1 MNLSFIIS
9 SIGKSGKLD
18 NLINQINAWFENK
31 EIILV
36 DNSQD
41 KVLYEKYFN
50 SDKCKY
56 VYEEKSG
63 LSFARN
69 RGAMEAIYDML
80 IFLDD
85 DVVLG
90 DDFKSADFKLLY
102 DDCHFGIAGGKIV
115 VSEIPNYLPEK
126 YTYLAGEKD
135 YGDEVIVMPKYKY
148 LGGCTLVIRKDVFN
162 KLGAFDVNFGHNS
175 NNIGANEDVIM
186 QEMVRKKG
194 LKVIYDPRLL
204 VYHFWNEKEDKAI
217 LRVRKQGVVDRITDK
232 KYFTFRMILRLIK
245 YNIFIMIN
253 GNKNNLPSEK
263 KYDLERYRSYV
274 KGK

>member
-9 SIGKSGKLD
+9 SIGKSDRLD
-18 NLINQINAWFENK
+18 NLINQIYSWFDNK
-31 EIILV
+31 ELILV
-36 DNSQD
+36 DNSRD

-50 SDKCKY
+50 NDKCKY
-56 VYEEKSG
+56 VYEKKAG

-69 RGAMEAIYDML
+69 RGALEAKYDML

-90 DDFKSADFKLLY
+90 DNFKSASFKSLY
-102 DDCHFGIAGGKIV
+102 DNHDFGIAGGKIV
-115 VSEIPNYLPEK
+115 VNEIPDYLPEK

-148 LGGCTLVIRKDVFN
+148 LGGCTLVMRKDVFN
-162 KLGAFDVNFGHNS
+162 KIGGFDINFGHNG

-186 QEMVRKKG
+186 QEMIRKKG
-194 LKVIYDPRLL
+194 LKVIYDPQFL
-204 VYHFWNEKEDKAI
+204 VYHFWNEEEDKAI
-217 LRVRKQGVVDRITDK
+217 LRVRKQGIVDRITDK

-253 GNKNNLPSEK
+253 GNRKNLSNEK